1 MFASLLKDVSLR
13 KRVSLM
19 SLRNKAGVACK
30 DIVNR
35 GHMDH
40 DFFHTSVLCDN
51 EAIQLEGDRMI
62 IKYDRKTAVHG
73 KSRIEEYLHLRSDEL
88 ILMVVRYLLNL
99 YDIRLSVTLNDN
111 SACAFN
117 ELLLFH
123 SSTTADEKLSSP
135 SVS

>member
-1 MFASLLKDVSLR
+1 
-13 KRVSLM
+13 
-19 SLRNKAGVACK
+19 
-30 DIVNR
+30 
-35 GHMDH
+35 
-40 DFFHTSVLCDN
+40 
-51 EAIQLEGDRMI
+51 MI
-62 IKYDRKTAVHG
+62 AKLQPVHG

-99 YDIRLSVTLNDN
+99 YDIRFSVTLNDN

-123 SSTTADEKLSSP
+123 SSTTADEKLNSP